1 MIGKEDNRYSLNHID
16 FLINGKYISDNFNNY
31 FINIGSSL
39 ASSIKSENDPLL
51 YFQTN
56 KKSIY
61 ILEIDKSEIES
72 IISSINNSSAVYD
85 ELPASIMK
93 QCIGSYIDPLI
104 LLINQSIAQGVFPA
118 KLKIARVIPLYKGE
132 NNQLIHNY
140 RPISVLPFFSKIFEK
155 IVYKYVIDFFDDNNI
170 LYGHQFGFRKHHS
183 TSHAVITL
191 VKRVTKALDTGKIIV
206 GVFLDL
212 KKAFNMVDHST
223 LLLKMGKYRISGNIL
238 NWFKSDLSFREQFV
252 EYNDCKSDRKLIT
265 QGVPQRSILGPLL
278 FIIYINGFSKSSD
291 LLFSILFADDTSI
304 FIEGTAYSSIINDMN
319 RELEKVD
326 KWLKSNKLTLNI

>member
-1 MIGKEDNRYSLNHID
+1 MENKQKYKQFRNQNLNEQRKAEINYYTEIFELNKNDLTKSWKIIKNMIGKEDNRYSLNHID
-16 FLINGKYISDNFNNY
+16 FLINGQYISDSKTIANSLNNY

-39 ASSIKSENDPLL
+39 ASSIKSENDSLL

-61 ILEIDKSEIES
+61 IPEIDKSEIES
-72 IISSINNSSAVYD
+72 ILSSINNSSAGYD

-118 KLKIARVIPLYKGE
+118 ELKIARVIPLYKGE

-155 IVYKYVIDFFDDNNI
+155 IVYKYVIDFLMIII
-170 LYGHQFGFRKHHS
+170 LCMIISLALENYHS

-191 VKRVTKALDTGKIIV
+191 LVRVTKALGTGKIIV

-212 KKAFNMVDHST
+212 KKAFDTVDHSI
-223 LLLKMGKYRISGNIL
+223 LL
-238 NWFKSDLSFREQFV
+238 
-252 EYNDCKSDRKLIT
+252 
-265 QGVPQRSILGPLL
+265 
-278 FIIYINGFSKSSD
+278 
-291 LLFSILFADDTSI
+291 
-304 FIEGTAYSSIINDMN
+304 
-319 RELEKVD
+319 
-326 KWLKSNKLTLNI
+326 